1 MFDKA
6 GIPGYSPISFSES
19 VKIMRHTNGG
29 DGNVVEEAD
38 VDDVDGVVVVVV
50 LVVVVAGGC

>member
-6 GIPGYSPISFSES
+6 GMPGYSPISFSES

-38 VDDVDGVVVVVV
+38 VDDVEGVVVVV
-50 LVVVVAGGC
+50 LVLVVGGC